1 MGTVT
6 TQYGINPLLT
16 GTLTN
21 LAPIYYDKVFLERLE
36 ANRVLVFR
44 QFGVKKTLP
53 KREGATIYWH
63 SWIAL
68 AKGKLITE
76 SGAGQAQGIS
86 ARRVSASLMMI
97 GDHAKITAVVDMIS
111 ISPVV
116 KGAVELFADA
126 AAWSMDY
133 LSSMSL
139 LWSKT
144 SLSARFCAA
153 SNSGTIGATARL
165 STVAC
170 ASAAQFQA
178 PMWII
183 DDLTT
188 RSKAFSALNGGVS
201 ATLLT
206 PSILRWVKL
215 KLKVKMTRS
224 FSNGHY
230 KMITHPDLIEQLRGS
245 SAYIDLHKYV
255 ETGTRNTDQGVIT
268 GGKSVNPQNGLEG
281 YLEGFDIYS
290 STEAPMVAATNVQ
303 PSANGNGRFYFSFFF
318 GEGAFGVTD
327 FDGGVQTF
335 VKTPGPSDTS
345 QPLNLYSTVGYR
357 AIQATKVL
365 NRSACLWIA
374 SGKPTLV
381 G

>member
-1 MGTVT
+1 MASVT

-44 QFGVKKTLP
+44 QFGVKKALP

-76 SGAGQAQGIS
+76 SGAGQAVGIS

-97 GDHAKITAVVDMIS
+97 GDHAKITSVVDMIS
-111 ISPVV
+111 INPVV

-133 LSSMSL
+133 LTSMSL
-139 LWSKT
+139 FWSKT
-144 SLSARFCAA
+144 ALSARFEAA
-153 SNSGTIGATARL
+153 SNSGTIGATNLL
-165 STVAC
+165 SAVAC
-170 ASAAQFQA
+170 ASGTQFQA

-183 DDLTT
+183 DDLST
-188 RSKAFSALNGGVS
+188 RVKGFSAMNGGVS

-206 PSILRWVKL
+206 PSIFRWAKL
-215 KLKVKMTRS
+215 KMKVKMVRP
-224 FSNGHY
+224 FGNGHY

-245 SAYIDLHKYV
+245 SAFVDLHKYT
-255 ETGTRNTDQGVIT
+255 ETGVRNTDQGTIT
-268 GGKSVNPQNGLEG
+268 GGKSVNPQNGMEG

-290 STEAPMVAATNVQ
+290 STEAPMCSVTNAH
-303 PSANGNGRFYFSFFF
+303 PSGHGGGRYYFSFFF

-374 SGKPTLV
+374 SGSPTVV